1 MSLQPDIILQNWVF
15 EKDVVEAFVHASE
28 TKKNLTV
35 LMQSSPKDII
45 RDATKKSLLETIH
58 RDFQL
63 IETISYTFTTLM
75 DTTKNNLWKILFHFR
90 SWYFGY
96 DEQEDNKQF
105 QKAWCYERSVAYM
118 IAWRHRAEARQNDE
132 LAQEMAEALSI
143 YLGDKQ
149 LASVYLND
157 PLMKEDALR
166 YFASLKKP
174 TAIKTADII
183 PYRIVDWTVQILL
196 WTRDHFPTGTATL
209 GGFVDFKRKH
219 DKTIPSDTEIAETYD
234 IPDITIVTALREWVE
249 EMWREVADLVHTR
262 KYWKTE
268 KWVYWIEQWD
278 MRLEIDVTEQII
290 DNTFVEDPE
299 TMKKPTDPRG
309 LVTSIFYIARL
320 VSWTPTW
327 SDDVGEV
334 KRVDLDSIDD
344 QHFAMHHHKEFLEKM
359 RNEKRDR

>member
-1 MSLQPDIILQNWVF
+1 MSLHPDIILQNWVF

-63 IETISYTFTTLM
+63 IESISYTFTTLM

-90 SWYFGY
+90 SWDFGY
-96 DEQEDNKQF
+96 DEHEDNKQF

-118 IAWRHRAEARQNDE
+118 IAWRHRAEARQNTE
-132 LAQEMAEALSI
+132 LAQEMTDALSI

-157 PLMKEDALR
+157 PLMKVDALR

-183 PYRIVDWTVQILL
+183 PYRIVDWKVQILL
-196 WTRDHFPTGTATL
+196 WTRDHFPSGTATL
-209 GGFVDFKRKH
+209 GGFVDFKRKK
-219 DKTIPSDTEIAETYD
+219 DKTIPSDAEIAETYD
-234 IPDITIVTALREWVE
+234 FPDITIVTALREWIE
-249 EMWREVADLVHTR
+249 EAWKKVKHLIHTR
-262 KYWKTE
+262 QYWKTPE
-268 KWVYWIEQWD
+268 WVYRIKQWD
-278 MRLEIDVTEQII
+278 MRLEIDITEQII

-334 KRVDLDSIDD
+334 NRIDLDSIDD
-344 QHFAMHHHKEFLEKM
+344 HHFAMSHHKEFLEKM
-359 RNEKRDR
+359 KNEKRDG